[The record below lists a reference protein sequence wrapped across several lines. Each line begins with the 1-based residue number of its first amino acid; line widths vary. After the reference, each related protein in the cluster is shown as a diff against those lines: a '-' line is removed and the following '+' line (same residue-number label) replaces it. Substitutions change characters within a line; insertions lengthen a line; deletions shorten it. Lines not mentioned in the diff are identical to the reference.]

1 MANQISMETF
11 GKANLYKKIEQL
23 PDSMVGELSEYVEF
37 LLHKCG
43 SDMNRSDED
52 AYRKFR
58 EWRKNSNDIVDFSNE
73 KSE

>member
-1 MANQISMETF
+1 METF

-23 PDSMVGELSEYVEF
+23 PDSVMTELSEYVEF

-43 SDMNRSDED
+43 SDLIRSDEE

-58 EWRKNSNDIVDFSNE
+58 EWRKNSSDIVDFSNQKPE
-73 KSE
+73 

>member
-1 MANQISMETF
+1 MEAF

-23 PDSMVGELSEYVEF
+23 PDSMMGELSEYVEF

-43 SDMNRSDED
+43 SNLNRSDEE

-58 EWRKNSNDIVDFSNE
+58 EWRKNNNDIVDFSNQKPE
-73 KSE
+73 

>member
-1 MANQISMETF
+1 METF

-23 PDSMVGELSEYVEF
+23 PDSMMGELSEYVEF

-43 SDMNRSDED
+43 SNLNRSDEE

-58 EWRKNSNDIVDFSNE
+58 EWRKINNDIVDFSNQKPE
-73 KSE
+73 